1 MNPPTPTRRTDAASA
16 VAIVGAGPRGAGI
29 LERLVASAPELHAD
43 ALAGPGL
50 DVHLIDPYPAG
61 AGRIW
66 RHEQSPL
73 LAMNSMAADVT
84 MYTDDSVVCD
94 GPIVHGPSFWDW
106 AQDLRDNGDPEAEL
120 GAELAAELAEVTAST
135 FPSRRLQS
143 HYLCRVLRDVIA
155 QAPPG
160 LRVHIHRTVA
170 TALTED
176 GGTQVVTLAE
186 GAPLR
191 VDSVVLASGHLDATP
206 TDDECALRDRSRE
219 LGLRYLVPEQ
229 TTDSDLSVIAPG
241 ETVLARGLG
250 LAFVD
255 LVVLLFEGRGG
266 RFEPDP
272 DDPGRL
278 RYLPSGEEPRLVA
291 GSPRGAT
298 YHSKTH
304 YQLLGGRPPLPRFLT
319 PDATDALIA
328 SAGGRGIDM
337 TTQVWPLM
345 AKEIG
350 WGWYHELVN
359 GHPELVRLGWDE
371 FAARYQGLDWDSDG
385 MRELIEAAVPD
396 PLDRLDLNAL
406 DRPLDGLHAPDMA
419 ALQPLVRARIAEDL
433 RQHVEPRHTP
443 HLGAFVAMLSVYSE
457 TTRLS
462 GSGVLS
468 ARSRASDM
476 PWWQSFFNAV
486 ASGPPGFRVRQMLAL
501 SRAGFVEF
509 LGAGMR
515 VDVDAPAGEP
525 GAQGSGAAGSGAQD
539 SGALFRATSATLGGA
554 DTVTSTVLVDAR
566 LPDPSVARST
576 DALISSL
583 AAAGDIVEDVLVD
596 DDGAVLRNTGL
607 ITVRP
612 GDGALVRSD
621 GRVHPRRFAVGPH
634 TTVKVA
640 GAFTRPG
647 MNAQSL
653 RYNDAVARAV
663 LESLPATPGSGRAGG
678 AAATTAA

>member
-1 MNPPTPTRRTDAASA
+1 MNPSTTTRRTDGAPSI
-16 VAIVGAGPRGAGI
+16 AIVGAGPRGAGI
-29 LERLVASAPELHAD
+29 LERLVASAPEMHAG

-84 MYTDDSVVCD
+84 MYTDDSVVID
-94 GPIVHGPSFWDW
+94 GPIVAGPSFWDW
-106 AQDLRDNGDPEAEL
+106 AQDLREHGDPEAEL
-120 GAELAAELAEVTAST
+120 GDELAGELRAVTAST

-143 HYLCRVLRDVIA
+143 HYLGRVLRDVIA

-160 LRVHIHRTVA
+160 MRVHIHRTVA
-170 TALTED
+170 TGLTEEGGRQVVALAD
-176 GGTQVVTLAE
+176 GG
-186 GAPLR
+186 PLR

-206 TDDECALRDRSRE
+206 TDDECALRARSHE

-229 TTDSDLSVIAPG
+229 TTDSDLSVIRPG

-272 DDPGRL
+272 EDGDQL
-278 RYLPSGEEPRLVA
+278 RYVPSGAEPHLVA

-304 YQLLGGRPPLPRFLT
+304 YQLLAGRPPLPRFLSGET
-319 PDATDALIA
+319 TDALIA
-328 SAGGRGIDM
+328 SAGGRGDGIDM
-337 TTQVWPLM
+337 ATQVWPLM

-359 GHPELVRLGWDE
+359 GHPDRVRLGWDE
-371 FAARYQGLDWDSDG
+371 FAARYDELDWDSDG
-385 MRELIEAAVPD
+385 MRALIEDSVPD

-433 RQHVEPRHTP
+433 RQHVEQRHTP

-462 GSGVLS
+462 GSDALS
-468 ARSRASDM
+468 ARSKASDM

-515 VDVDAPAGEP
+515 VDVDPSGRA
-525 GAQGSGAAGSGAQD
+525 SGAR
-539 SGALFRATSATLGGA
+539 FRATSATLGGA

-566 LPDPSVARST
+566 LPDPSVSRST
-576 DALISSL
+576 DALVTSL

-607 ITVRP
+607 IKVRP
-612 GDGALVRSD
+612 ADGALVRSD
-621 GRVHPRRFAVGPH
+621 GRVHPHRFAVGPH

-663 LESLPATPGSGRAGG
+663 LRSLPAER
-678 AAATTAA
+678 AAAA